1 MILMKVKQ
9 LSLDGEWV
17 ELVKQAKT
25 LGIPIEDVRLFIRT
39 VREENNVYDNY
50 F

>member
-9 LSLDGEWV
+9 LSLDSEWI

-25 LGIPIEDVRLFIRT
+25 LGIPIEDIRLFIRA
-39 VREENNVYDNY
+39 VREGNNVLS
-50 F
+50 